1 MQYKQFSKHFE
12 EAFAANFDKKDDDS
26 IFDKE
31 LKEFMQETKKEMTSG
46 DDKITSCMLASA

>member
-1 MQYKQFSKHFE
+1 MQYNQFSKHFE